1 MFLVIVSLF
10 CQRNERTIKKSS
22 YQRGGEEMMLKKQTV
37 WLLTMLS
44 LVVVLSVY
52 YITAEPTNNN
62 HLANVDVSK
71 EEKADSKKVT
81 EKAKSNEAK
90 HTTIMDAKNEVFEEI
105 RLQMQDERS
114 KKLEQLEEVAG
125 STDLS
130 AEERSEAKDEM
141 NRLQKIAEKE
151 AFIENLII
159 QTLGYED
166 ALVQADESEVL
177 VTVKGEN
184 PSKSKANE
192 IIKIV
197 KKEMGNSSITVAFQS
212 ENETK

>member
-1 MFLVIVSLF
+1 
-10 CQRNERTIKKSS
+10 
-22 YQRGGEEMMLKKQTV
+22 MMLKKQTV

-62 HLANVDVSK
+62 NLANVDVSK

-81 EKAKSNEAK
+81 EKEKSSDTKN
-90 HTTIMDAKNEVFEEI
+90 TTITDAKNEVFEEF

-151 AFIENLII
+151 TFIENLII

-177 VTVKGEN
+177 VTVKGEE
-184 PSKSKANE
+184 PSKAKANE

-197 KKEMGNSSITVAFQS
+197 KKEMGNSSVTVAFQS

>member
-1 MFLVIVSLF
+1 
-10 CQRNERTIKKSS
+10 
-22 YQRGGEEMMLKKQTV
+22 MMLKKQTV

-62 HLANVDVSK
+62 NLANVDVSK

-81 EKAKSNEAK
+81 EKEKSSDTKN
-90 HTTIMDAKNEVFEEI
+90 TTIKDAKNEVFEEI

-177 VTVKGEN
+177 VTVKGEE
-184 PSKSKANE
+184 PSKAKANE

-197 KKEMGNSSITVAFQS
+197 KKEMGNSSVTVAFQS

>member
-1 MFLVIVSLF
+1 
-10 CQRNERTIKKSS
+10 
-22 YQRGGEEMMLKKQTV
+22 MMLKKQTV

-62 HLANVDVSK
+62 NLANVDVSK

-81 EKAKSNEAK
+81 EKEKSSDTKN
-90 HTTIMDAKNEVFEEI
+90 TTITDAKNEVFEEI

-141 NRLQKIAEKE
+141 NRLQKIVEKE

-177 VTVKGEN
+177 VTVKGEE
-184 PSKSKANE
+184 PSKAKANE

-197 KKEMGNSSITVAFQS
+197 KKEMGNSSVTVAFQS

>member
-1 MFLVIVSLF
+1 
-10 CQRNERTIKKSS
+10 
-22 YQRGGEEMMLKKQTV
+22 MMLKKQTV

-62 HLANVDVSK
+62 NLANVDVSK
-71 EEKADSKKVT
+71 EEKAESKKVT
-81 EKAKSNEAK
+81 EKEKSSDTKN
-90 HTTIMDAKNEVFEEI
+90 TTITDAKNEVFEEI

-177 VTVKGEN
+177 VTVKGEE
-184 PSKSKANE
+184 PSKAKANE

-197 KKEMGNSSITVAFQS
+197 KKEMGNSSVTVAFQS

>member
-1 MFLVIVSLF
+1 
-10 CQRNERTIKKSS
+10 
-22 YQRGGEEMMLKKQTV
+22 MMLKKQTV

-62 HLANVDVSK
+62 LANVDVSK

-81 EKAKSNEAK
+81 EKEKSSDTKN
-90 HTTIMDAKNEVFEEI
+90 TTITDAKNEVFEEI
-105 RLQMQDERS
+105 RLQTQDERS

-177 VTVKGEN
+177 VTVKGEE
-184 PSKSKANE
+184 PSKAKANE

-197 KKEMGNSSITVAFQS
+197 KKEMGNSSVTVAFQS

>member
-1 MFLVIVSLF
+1 
-10 CQRNERTIKKSS
+10 
-22 YQRGGEEMMLKKQTV
+22 MMLKKQTV

-62 HLANVDVSK
+62 NLANVDVSK
-71 EEKADSKKVT
+71 EEKAESKKVT
-81 EKAKSNEAK
+81 EKEKSSDTKN
-90 HTTIMDAKNEVFEEI
+90 TTITDAKNEVFEEI

-114 KKLEQLEEVAG
+114 KKLEQLEEVAA

-177 VTVKGEN
+177 VTVKGEE
-184 PSKSKANE
+184 PSKAKANE

-197 KKEMGNSSITVAFQS
+197 KKEMGNSSVTVAFQS
-212 ENETK
+212 ENEIK

>member
-1 MFLVIVSLF
+1 
-10 CQRNERTIKKSS
+10 
-22 YQRGGEEMMLKKQTV
+22 MMLKKQTV

-62 HLANVDVSK
+62 NLANVDVSK

-81 EKAKSNEAK
+81 EKEKSSDTKN
-90 HTTIMDAKNEVFEEI
+90 TTITDAKNEVFEEI

-151 AFIENLII
+151 TFIENLII

-177 VTVKGEN
+177 VTVKGEE
-184 PSKSKANE
+184 PSKAKANE

-197 KKEMGNSSITVAFQS
+197 KKEMGNSSVTVAFQS

>member
-1 MFLVIVSLF
+1 
-10 CQRNERTIKKSS
+10 
-22 YQRGGEEMMLKKQTV
+22 MMLKKQTV

-62 HLANVDVSK
+62 LANVDVGQ
-71 EEKADSKKVT
+71 EEKAKGKDAKKENAGKKT
-81 EKAKSNEAK
+81 EN
-90 HTTIMDAKNEVFEEI
+90 TTITDAKDEVFEEI

-114 KKLEQLEEVAG
+114 KKYEELQQVAG
-125 STDLS
+125 STELPV
-130 AEERSEAKDEM
+130 EERSEAKDEM
-141 NRLQKIAEKE
+141 NRLQQIAEKE
-151 AFIENLII
+151 KFVENLII

-177 VTVKGEN
+177 ITVKGKE
-184 PSKSKANE
+184 PSKANANE

-197 KKEMGNSSITVAFQS
+197 KKEMGNSTPTVAFQG
-212 ENETK
+212 ENEIK

>member
-1 MFLVIVSLF
+1 
-10 CQRNERTIKKSS
+10 
-22 YQRGGEEMMLKKQTV
+22 MMLKKQTV

-62 HLANVDVSK
+62 NLANVDVGK

-81 EKAKSNEAK
+81 EKEKSSDTKN
-90 HTTIMDAKNEVFEEI
+90 TTITDAKNEVFEEI

-166 ALVQADESEVL
+166 ALVQTDESEVL
-177 VTVKGEN
+177 VTVKGEE
-184 PSKSKANE
+184 PSKAKANE

-197 KKEMGNSSITVAFQS
+197 KKEMGNSSVTVAFQS

>member
-1 MFLVIVSLF
+1 
-10 CQRNERTIKKSS
+10 
-22 YQRGGEEMMLKKQTV
+22 MMLKKQTV

-62 HLANVDVSK
+62 NLANVNVNQSEKDENNKSEKENEDVKAENTTITDVSK
-71 EEKADSKKVT
+71 D
-81 EKAKSNEAK
+81 
-90 HTTIMDAKNEVFEEI
+90 EVFEEI

-114 KKLEQLEEVAG
+114 KKLEELEQVAG

-141 NRLQKIAEKE
+141 ERLQQIAEKE
-151 AFIENLII
+151 KFIENLIV

-166 ALVQADESEVL
+166 ALVQADESEIL
-177 VTVKGEN
+177 ITVKGEK
-184 PSKSKANE
+184 PSKAKANE
-192 IIKIV
+192 IIKMV
-197 KKEMGNSSITVAFQS
+197 SKEMGTSTVTVAFQS
-212 ENETK
+212 EEETK

>member
-1 MFLVIVSLF
+1 
-10 CQRNERTIKKSS
+10 
-22 YQRGGEEMMLKKQTV
+22 MMLKKQTV

-62 HLANVDVSK
+62 NLANVDVSK

-81 EKAKSNEAK
+81 EKEKSSDTKN
-90 HTTIMDAKNEVFEEI
+90 TTITDAKNEVFEEI

-114 KKLEQLEEVAG
+114 KKLEQLEGVAG

-151 AFIENLII
+151 TFIENLII

-177 VTVKGEN
+177 VTVKGEE
-184 PSKSKANE
+184 PSKAKANE

-197 KKEMGNSSITVAFQS
+197 KKEMGNSSVTVAFQS

>member
-1 MFLVIVSLF
+1 
-10 CQRNERTIKKSS
+10 
-22 YQRGGEEMMLKKQTV
+22 MMLKKQTV

-62 HLANVDVSK
+62 NLANVDVSK

-81 EKAKSNEAK
+81 EKEKSSDTKN
-90 HTTIMDAKNEVFEEI
+90 TTITDAKNEVFEEI

-151 AFIENLII
+151 VFIENLII

-177 VTVKGEN
+177 VTVKGEE
-184 PSKSKANE
+184 PSKAKANE

-197 KKEMGNSSITVAFQS
+197 KKEMGNSSVTVAFQS
-212 ENETK
+212 ENEMK

>member
-1 MFLVIVSLF
+1 
-10 CQRNERTIKKSS
+10 
-22 YQRGGEEMMLKKQTV
+22 MMLKKQTV

-62 HLANVDVSK
+62 NNLANVDVSK

-81 EKAKSNEAK
+81 EKEKSSDTKN
-90 HTTIMDAKNEVFEEI
+90 TTITDAKNEVFEEI

-151 AFIENLII
+151 TFIENLII

-177 VTVKGEN
+177 VTVKGEE
-184 PSKSKANE
+184 PSKAKANE

-197 KKEMGNSSITVAFQS
+197 KKEMGNSSVTVAFQS

>member
-1 MFLVIVSLF
+1 
-10 CQRNERTIKKSS
+10 
-22 YQRGGEEMMLKKQTV
+22 MMLKKQTV

-62 HLANVDVSK
+62 NLANVDVSK

-81 EKAKSNEAK
+81 EKEKSSDTKN
-90 HTTIMDAKNEVFEEI
+90 TTITDAKNEVFEEI

-114 KKLEQLEEVAG
+114 KKLEQLEEVTG

-151 AFIENLII
+151 TFIENLII

-177 VTVKGEN
+177 VTVKGEE
-184 PSKSKANE
+184 PSKAKANE

-197 KKEMGNSSITVAFQS
+197 KKEMGNSSVTVAFQS

>member
-1 MFLVIVSLF
+1 
-10 CQRNERTIKKSS
+10 
-22 YQRGGEEMMLKKQTV
+22 MMLKKQTV

-62 HLANVDVSK
+62 NLANVDVSK

-81 EKAKSNEAK
+81 EKEKSSDTKN
-90 HTTIMDAKNEVFEEI
+90 TTITDAKNEVFEEV

-130 AEERSEAKDEM
+130 SEERSEAKDEI

-177 VTVKGEN
+177 VTVKGEE
-184 PSKSKANE
+184 PSKAKANE

-197 KKEMGNSSITVAFQS
+197 KKEMGNSSVTVAFQS

>member
-1 MFLVIVSLF
+1 
-10 CQRNERTIKKSS
+10 
-22 YQRGGEEMMLKKQTV
+22 MMLKKQTV

-62 HLANVDVSK
+62 NLANVDVSK

-81 EKAKSNEAK
+81 EKEKSSDTKN
-90 HTTIMDAKNEVFEEI
+90 TTITDAKNEVF
-105 RLQMQDERS
+105 ERS

-177 VTVKGEN
+177 VTVKGEE
-184 PSKSKANE
+184 PSKAKANE

-197 KKEMGNSSITVAFQS
+197 KKEMGNSSVTVAFQS

>member
-1 MFLVIVSLF
+1 
-10 CQRNERTIKKSS
+10 
-22 YQRGGEEMMLKKQTV
+22 MMLKKQTV

-62 HLANVDVSK
+62 NLANVDVSK

-81 EKAKSNEAK
+81 EKEKSSDTKN
-90 HTTIMDAKNEVFEEI
+90 TTITDAKNEVFEEI

-130 AEERSEAKDEM
+130 AEERSEAKNEM

-177 VTVKGEN
+177 VTVKGEE
-184 PSKSKANE
+184 PSKAKANE

-197 KKEMGNSSITVAFQS
+197 KKEMGNSSVTVAFQS

>member
-1 MFLVIVSLF
+1 
-10 CQRNERTIKKSS
+10 
-22 YQRGGEEMMLKKQTV
+22 MMLKKQTV

-62 HLANVDVSK
+62 NLANVDVSK

-81 EKAKSNEAK
+81 EKEKSSDTKN
-90 HTTIMDAKNEVFEEI
+90 TTITDAKNEVFEEV

-130 AEERSEAKDEM
+130 VEERSEAKDEM

-177 VTVKGEN
+177 VTVKGEE
-184 PSKSKANE
+184 PSKAKANE

-197 KKEMGNSSITVAFQS
+197 KKEMGNSSVTVAFQS